1 MKKIFA
7 VLGLAAVTMG
17 SCTTDISEDVTNAR
31 GTTELTAAL
40 EGTRTHLGD
49 KDGNT
54 GLYKVYWSNGD
65 CIAVNGRQ
73 SDALSNVEEG
83 TASAAFFVNGTVNPP
98 YDVIY
103 PASAYVDGKVVLPA
117 VQNRNGASFAEGAA
131 VLVGRGQTPSVVLKN
146 ACGFVKIRLTKGTEG
161 CDAVDR
167 IRFYGNSH
175 EPLCGEFDI
184 DYTASALVIPDAE
197 VEESRQSVILACG
210 EGITLDAD
218 AEAFVVA
225 VPAQTFAA
233 GFTVEI
239 VDPEGHLMRMRSDK
253 EQVVSAGKMLAMPA
267 VAFAPTETVAETE
280 IRSAADMLALAENVR
295 NGILGGSYYLAGD
308 IDMAEVSDWKGIG
321 VGDLNNAFNGTF
333 DGRGFSIKNLKS
345 AWPLFNFTL
354 GESVIKN
361 VTIDASCEFANT
373 LSPDDK
379 ISLGALVGM
388 GRGVVEDCVN
398 NAKVSYAGTSGFDIY
413 VGGLVGRIYRTG
425 RISGCVNNGDVS
437 AAAQASGK
445 VVCAGGVLGT
455 FDRSDDAGDTA
466 EVHSNTNN
474 GTVTNSS
481 DVKTLCVGGVVG
493 RSSNGTC
500 VIRDCINKSTVVS
513 NSTAVNKVQANRS
526 NFVGGVSGQN
536 SGSISGCTN
545 HGDVSSTSYY
555 WETRIGGVAGTV
567 FGGQRISGC
576 TNETEATVTTK
587 YERKFN
593 SENAAV
599 VDQEHLGGVIGQ
611 CEGSIVDCTNRGT
624 VDQASDPRTVNA
636 GGICGF
642 VRNAAE
648 SLSGNANE
656 GEVRIGGAVTLAT
669 VGGVYG
675 SFGKA
680 QTVADAATTNR
691 GGVTVSGIESIEG
704 AYLRL
709 GGIVGFA
716 YPGTVLSNLTNA
728 GDMTVDLQSKFSY
741 YAVGGIAGS
750 VECGAS
756 SCVNE
761 GSLRLNNNQLLT
773 KGMCKIFVGG
783 IVGINYRPTDDG
795 PHIYE
800 DCANRAEI
808 GFATTDNAFKVL
820 PSFTGGILGYTEHP
834 VEVRNCEGAAYINV
848 NNANAK
854 ENGIFTATGGIVGAV
869 KGTAALIEKCHV
881 TADMRH
887 YQYNN
892 TWDDPLSAANGGGI
906 VGCALGADE
915 ANRIAITGCSCSG
928 MVESKRSGAAG
939 IVGYARFS
947 DISDCGFTGG
957 IEGSG
962 PHFAGGIAGTLANST
977 IAGCT
982 VKAKNIYGHNASSP
996 SLIGVSGIAAYVVGV
1011 SSVSDCKAYATLIR
1025 NSTVLGTEDASVTPD
1040 NLFGMG
1046 MIVGIDA
1053 GTTTV
1058 TNCGVGGSFYL
1069 GASEKPQELILT
1081 LDADSYAKGI
1091 IGSGKTATVGGCY
1104 YWNGEK

>member
-1 MKKIFA
+1 MKRIFIA
-7 VLGLAAVTMG
+7 LSLAAVMLS
-17 SCTTDISEDVTNAR
+17 SCTTDISEDVANVN
-31 GTTELTAAL
+31 GKTELTAAL

-49 KDGNT
+49 KDGVT
-54 GLYKVYWSNGD
+54 GKYKVYWSNGD

-73 SDALSNVEEG
+73 SNTLADVEEG
-83 TASAAFFVNGTVNPP
+83 AGSATFSVNEVINPP
-98 YDVIY
+98 YEVVY
-103 PASAYVDGKVVLPA
+103 PASAYADGKVMLPA
-117 VQNRNGASFAEGAA
+117 EQIRNGASFAEGSA
-131 VLVGRGQTPSVVLKN
+131 VLVGCGETSSVVLKN

-161 CDAVDR
+161 CNTVDR

-175 EPLCGEFDI
+175 EPLCGEFEI
-184 DYTASALVIPDAE
+184 DYGQSALTIPEAE
-197 VEESRQSVILACG
+197 VEETCRSVTLNCG
-210 EGITLDAD
+210 TEATPPLSDE
-218 AEAFVVA
+218 AEAFVIA

-239 VDPEGHLMRMRSDK
+239 VDTEGHLMRVKSDK
-253 EQVVSAGKMLAMPA
+253 EQIVAAGEILAMPA
-267 VAFAPTETVAETE
+267 VAFVPTETVVETE
-280 IRSAADMLALAENVR
+280 IRNAADMLALAENVA
-295 NGILGGSYYLAGD
+295 NGILGGSYYLAND

-321 VGDLNNAFNGTF
+321 VGDLGNAFNGTF
-333 DGRGFSIKNLKS
+333 DGRGFSIRNLKS
-345 AWPLFNFTL
+345 AWPLFKFTL
-354 GESVIKN
+354 GESVIRN

-373 LSPDDK
+373 LSPEDK
-379 ISLGALVGM
+379 MSLGALVGM
-388 GRGVVEDCVN
+388 GRGVVENCVN

-425 RISGCVNNGDVS
+425 RISGCENNGDVS
-437 AAAQASGK
+437 ANGQAPDK
-445 VVCAGGVLGT
+445 VICVGGVLGT
-455 FDRSDDAGDTA
+455 FDRSVEEDTA
-466 EVHSNTNN
+466 EVYGNTNN

-500 VIRDCINKSTVVS
+500 VIKDCINKGAVIS
-513 NSTAVNKVQANRS
+513 NSKAVNKAQANRS

-536 SGSISGCTN
+536 SGSISGSTN
-545 HGDVSSTSYY
+545 RGAVSSTSFY

-567 FGGQRISGC
+567 FGGQSISNC
-576 TNETEATVTTK
+576 TNEVEAVVTTE
-587 YERKFN
+587 YERKLN

-611 CEGSIVDCTNRGT
+611 CEGSIVGCTNKGT
-624 VDQASDPRTVNA
+624 VNQGSDPRTINV
-636 GGICGF
+636 GGVCGF

-648 SLSGNANE
+648 SLSGNVNE
-656 GEVRIGGAVTLAT
+656 GAIHIDGGATLAT

-680 QTVADAATTNR
+680 QTVSDAATTNR
-691 GGVTVSGIESIEG
+691 GAVTVSGVESIEG

-709 GGIVGFA
+709 GGIVGYA
-716 YPGTVLSNLTNA
+716 YPGTTLSNLTNA
-728 GDMTVDLQSKFSY
+728 GGVTIDLQSKFNY

-756 SCVNE
+756 SCINE
-761 GSLRLNNNQLLT
+761 GSLRLNNNRLLT
-773 KGMCKIFVGG
+773 KGICKIFVGG
-783 IVGINYRPTDDG
+783 IIGLNYKPTEL
-795 PHIYE
+795 PHVYE
-800 DCANRAEI
+800 DCANNAEI
-808 GFATTDNAFKVL
+808 GFATSENTFTVL

-834 VEVRNCEGAAYINV
+834 VEVKNCDGTAYINV

-854 ENGIFTATGGIVGAV
+854 ENGVFSATGGIVGAV
-869 KGTAALIEKCHV
+869 KGAAAAIENCHV
-881 TADMRH
+881 TAGVRH

-892 TWDDPLSAANGGGI
+892 TWDNPTAAANGGGI
-906 VGCALGADE
+906 VGCALGAGE
-915 ANRIAITGCSCSG
+915 ADRITIAGCSCSG

-947 DISDCGFTGG
+947 DVSDSSFTGG

-962 PHFAGGIAGTLANST
+962 PHFAGGIAGTLENST

-982 VKAKNIYGHNASSP
+982 VKAKNIYSHNASSS
-996 SLIGVSGIAAYVVGV
+996 SLIGVSGIAAYVTGV

-1025 NSTVLGTEDASVTPD
+1025 NKSGADSVTPD
-1040 NLFGMG
+1040 NLSGMG
-1046 MIVGIDA
+1046 MIVGIDG

-1069 GASEKPQELILT
+1069 GATENPETLILT
-1081 LDADSYAKGI
+1081 LDADNYAKGI
-1091 IGSGKTATVGGCY
+1091 VGSGETATVNGGY
-1104 YWNGEK
+1104 YWNGEE

>member
-1 MKKIFA
+1 MKRIFV

-17 SCTTDISEDVTNAR
+17 SCTTDISEDVANVN
-31 GTTELTAAL
+31 GKTELTAAL

-49 KDGNT
+49 KNGAT
-54 GLYKVYWSNGD
+54 GMYKVYWSNGD
-65 CIAVNGRQ
+65 CIVINGRN
-73 SDALSNVEEG
+73 SNTLSEVEESTG
-83 TASAAFFVNGTVNPP
+83 SATFFVNEAVNPP
-98 YDVIY
+98 YEVVY
-103 PASAYVDGKVVLPA
+103 PASAYTDGKVVLPA

-131 VLVGRGQTPSVVLKN
+131 VLVGRGETSTVVLKN
-146 ACGFVKIRLTKGTEG
+146 ACGFVKIQLTKGTEG
-161 CDAVDR
+161 CNTVDR

-175 EPLCGEFDI
+175 EPLCGEFAV
-184 DYTASALVIPDAE
+184 DYAVSALTIPEAE
-197 VEESRQSVILACG
+197 VEEACQSVTLACG
-210 EGITLDAD
+210 EGGGVLGAE

-239 VDPEGHLMRMRSDK
+239 VDTEGHLMRVKSQK
-253 EQVVSAGKMLAMPA
+253 EQIVAAGKILAMPA
-267 VAFAPTETVAETE
+267 VAFAPTETVVETE
-280 IRSAADMLALAENVR
+280 IRSAADMLALAQNVA
-295 NGILGGSYYLAGD
+295 NGILGGSYHLAGD
-308 IDMAEVSDWKGIG
+308 IDMAEVSDWQGIG

-361 VTIDASCEFANT
+361 LTIDASCEFANT
-373 LSPDDK
+373 LSPEDK
-379 ISLGALVGM
+379 MSLGALVGM
-388 GRGVVEDCVN
+388 GRGVVENCVN

-413 VGGLVGRIYRTG
+413 VGGVVGRIYRTG

-437 AAAQASGK
+437 ANGQAPDK
-445 VVCAGGVLGT
+445 VICVGGVLGT
-455 FDRSDDAGDTA
+455 FDRSVAEDTA
-466 EVHSNTNN
+466 EVYQNINN

-500 VIRDCINKSTVVS
+500 VIRDCINKGAVISDS
-513 NSTAVNKVQANRS
+513 KAVNKAQSNRS

-545 HGDVSSTSYY
+545 RGAVSSTSFY

-576 TNETEATVTTK
+576 TNEAEATVATA
-587 YERKFN
+587 YERKLN
-593 SENAAV
+593 SENAVV

-611 CEGSIVDCTNRGT
+611 CEGSIVGCTNKGT
-624 VDQASDPRTVNA
+624 LNQGSDPRTINV
-636 GGICGF
+636 GGVCGF

-648 SLSGNANE
+648 SLSGNVNE
-656 GEVRIGGAVTLAT
+656 GAIHIDGAASIAT

-691 GGVTVSGIESIEG
+691 GAVTVGGIESTEG

-728 GDMTVDLQSKFSY
+728 GGVTVDLQSKFNY

-756 SCVNE
+756 SCINE
-761 GSLRLNNNQLLT
+761 GSLRLNNIRLLT
-773 KGMCKIFVGG
+773 KGICKIFVGG
-783 IVGINYRPTDDG
+783 IIGLNNKPTEL
-795 PHIYE
+795 PHVYE
-800 DCANRAEI
+800 DCANNAEI
-808 GFATTDNAFKVL
+808 GFVTSDNACSVL
-820 PSFTGGILGYTEHP
+820 PSFTGGILGYSEHP
-834 VEVRNCEGAAYINV
+834 IEVKNCRGTAYVNV

-854 ENGIFTATGGIVGAV
+854 QNGIFSATGGIVGAV
-869 KGTAALIEKCHV
+869 NGAAATLENCHV
-881 TADMRH
+881 TADVRH

-892 TWDDPLSAANGGGI
+892 TWDNPTAAANGGGI
-906 VGCALGADE
+906 VGCALGADA

-947 DISDCGFTGG
+947 DISGSSFTGG

-962 PHFAGGIAGTLANST
+962 PHFAGGIAGTLENST

-982 VKAKNIYGHNASSP
+982 VKAKNFYGHNASNP
-996 SLIGVSGIAAYVVGV
+996 LLIGVGGIAAYATGV
-1011 SSVSDCKAYATLIR
+1011 SSVTDCRAYATLIR
-1025 NSTVLGTEDASVTPD
+1025 NSGVTGAGDAPVTAD
-1040 NLFGMG
+1040 NLSGMG
-1046 MIVGIDA
+1046 MIVGIDG
-1053 GTTTV
+1053 GTTAV
-1058 TNCGVGGSFYL
+1058 SNCGVGGSCYT
-1069 GASEKPQELILT
+1069 GATGKPQNLIMT
-1081 LDADSYAKGI
+1081 LDAANYAKGI
-1091 IGSGKTATVGGCY
+1091 IGSGETATVNGCY
-1104 YWNGEK
+1104 YWNGEE

>member
-425 RISGCVNNGDVS
+425 
-437 AAAQASGK
+437 
-445 VVCAGGVLGT
+445 
-455 FDRSDDAGDTA
+455 
-466 EVHSNTNN
+466 
-474 GTVTNSS
+474 
-481 DVKTLCVGGVVG
+481 
-493 RSSNGTC
+493 
-500 VIRDCINKSTVVS
+500 
-513 NSTAVNKVQANRS
+513 
-526 NFVGGVSGQN
+526 
-536 SGSISGCTN
+536 
-545 HGDVSSTSYY
+545 
-555 WETRIGGVAGTV
+555 
-567 FGGQRISGC
+567 RISGC

>member
-413 VGGLVGRIYRTG
+413 VGGLVGRIYRTAMCRLPLRRPG
-425 RISGCVNNGDVS
+425 RSYAPAEFSVRSIAAMMRGIPPKFTRIPTTVRLPTLRTSRPSAS
-437 AAAQASGK
+437 AASWA
-445 VVCAGGVLGT
+445 VH
-455 FDRSDDAGDTA
+455 RTA
-466 EVHSNTNN
+466 
-474 GTVTNSS
+474 
-481 DVKTLCVGGVVG
+481 
-493 RSSNGTC
+493 
-500 VIRDCINKSTVVS
+500 
-513 NSTAVNKVQANRS
+513 
-526 NFVGGVSGQN
+526 
-536 SGSISGCTN
+536 
-545 HGDVSSTSYY
+545 
-555 WETRIGGVAGTV
+555 
-567 FGGQRISGC
+567 
-576 TNETEATVTTK
+576 
-587 YERKFN
+587 
-593 SENAAV
+593 
-599 VDQEHLGGVIGQ
+599 
-611 CEGSIVDCTNRGT
+611 
-624 VDQASDPRTVNA
+624 
-636 GGICGF
+636 
-642 VRNAAE
+642 
-648 SLSGNANE
+648 
-656 GEVRIGGAVTLAT
+656 
-669 VGGVYG
+669 
-675 SFGKA
+675 
-680 QTVADAATTNR
+680 
-691 GGVTVSGIESIEG
+691 
-704 AYLRL
+704 
-709 GGIVGFA
+709 
-716 YPGTVLSNLTNA
+716 
-728 GDMTVDLQSKFSY
+728 
-741 YAVGGIAGS
+741 
-750 VECGAS
+750 
-756 SCVNE
+756 
-761 GSLRLNNNQLLT
+761 
-773 KGMCKIFVGG
+773 
-783 IVGINYRPTDDG
+783 
-795 PHIYE
+795 
-800 DCANRAEI
+800 
-808 GFATTDNAFKVL
+808 
-820 PSFTGGILGYTEHP
+820 P
-834 VEVRNCEGAAYINV
+834 V
-848 NNANAK
+848 
-854 ENGIFTATGGIVGAV
+854 
-869 KGTAALIEKCHV
+869 
-881 TADMRH
+881 
-887 YQYNN
+887 
-892 TWDDPLSAANGGGI
+892 
-906 VGCALGADE
+906 
-915 ANRIAITGCSCSG
+915 
-928 MVESKRSGAAG
+928 
-939 IVGYARFS
+939 
-947 DISDCGFTGG
+947 
-957 IEGSG
+957 
-962 PHFAGGIAGTLANST
+962 
-977 IAGCT
+977 
-982 VKAKNIYGHNASSP
+982 
-996 SLIGVSGIAAYVVGV
+996 
-1011 SSVSDCKAYATLIR
+1011 
-1025 NSTVLGTEDASVTPD
+1025 
-1040 NLFGMG
+1040 
-1046 MIVGIDA
+1046 
-1053 GTTTV
+1053 
-1058 TNCGVGGSFYL
+1058 
-1069 GASEKPQELILT
+1069 
-1081 LDADSYAKGI
+1081 
-1091 IGSGKTATVGGCY
+1091 
-1104 YWNGEK
+1104 

>member
-83 TASAAFFVNGTVNPP
+83 TASAAFFVNEAINPP

-146 ACGFVKIRLTKGTEG
+146 ACGFVKIRLTKDTEG

-197 VEESRQSVILACG
+197 VEESRQSVTLACG

-398 NAKVSYAGTSGFDIY
+398 KVGVDLNTA
-413 VGGLVGRIYRTG
+413 
-425 RISGCVNNGDVS
+425 S
-437 AAAQASGK
+437 A
-445 VVCAGGVLGT
+445 
-455 FDRSDDAGDTA
+455 
-466 EVHSNTNN
+466 
-474 GTVTNSS
+474 
-481 DVKTLCVGGVVG
+481 
-493 RSSNGTC
+493 
-500 VIRDCINKSTVVS
+500 
-513 NSTAVNKVQANRS
+513 
-526 NFVGGVSGQN
+526 
-536 SGSISGCTN
+536 
-545 HGDVSSTSYY
+545 
-555 WETRIGGVAGTV
+555 
-567 FGGQRISGC
+567 
-576 TNETEATVTTK
+576 
-587 YERKFN
+587 
-593 SENAAV
+593 
-599 VDQEHLGGVIGQ
+599 
-611 CEGSIVDCTNRGT
+611 
-624 VDQASDPRTVNA
+624 
-636 GGICGF
+636 
-642 VRNAAE
+642 
-648 SLSGNANE
+648 SLLE
-656 GEVRIGGAVTLAT
+656 
-669 VGGVYG
+669 Y
-675 SFGKA
+675 
-680 QTVADAATTNR
+680 
-691 GGVTVSGIESIEG
+691 VSGI
-704 AYLRL
+704 
-709 GGIVGFA
+709 
-716 YPGTVLSNLTNA
+716 
-728 GDMTVDLQSKFSY
+728 SK
-741 YAVGGIAGS
+741 
-750 VECGAS
+750 
-756 SCVNE
+756 
-761 GSLRLNNNQLLT
+761 
-773 KGMCKIFVGG
+773 
-783 IVGINYRPTDDG
+783 
-795 PHIYE
+795 
-800 DCANRAEI
+800 
-808 GFATTDNAFKVL
+808 
-820 PSFTGGILGYTEHP
+820 
-834 VEVRNCEGAAYINV
+834 
-848 NNANAK
+848 
-854 ENGIFTATGGIVGAV
+854 
-869 KGTAALIEKCHV
+869 
-881 TADMRH
+881 
-887 YQYNN
+887 
-892 TWDDPLSAANGGGI
+892 
-906 VGCALGADE
+906 
-915 ANRIAITGCSCSG
+915 
-928 MVESKRSGAAG
+928 
-939 IVGYARFS
+939 
-947 DISDCGFTGG
+947 
-957 IEGSG
+957 
-962 PHFAGGIAGTLANST
+962 TL
-977 IAGCT
+977 
-982 VKAKNIYGHNASSP
+982 AKNIVTYREANGRFADRRQLLKVPEFSVRS
-996 SLIGVSGIAAYVVGV
+996 IAAMM
-1011 SSVSDCKAYATLIR
+1011 R
-1025 NSTVLGTEDASVTPD
+1025 
-1040 NLFGMG
+1040 
-1046 MIVGIDA
+1046 GIPPKF
-1053 GTTTV
+1053 TRIPTTV
-1058 TNCGVGGSFYL
+1058 RLPTLRTSRPS
-1069 GASEKPQELILT
+1069 AS
-1081 LDADSYAKGI
+1081 AASWAVHR
-1091 IGSGKTATVGGCY
+1091 TAPV
-1104 YWNGEK
+1104 

>member
-1 MKKIFA
+1 M
-7 VLGLAAVTMG
+7 
-17 SCTTDISEDVTNAR
+17 
-31 GTTELTAAL
+31 
-40 EGTRTHLGD
+40 
-49 KDGNT
+49 
-54 GLYKVYWSNGD
+54 
-65 CIAVNGRQ
+65 
-73 SDALSNVEEG
+73 
-83 TASAAFFVNGTVNPP
+83 
-98 YDVIY
+98 
-103 PASAYVDGKVVLPA
+103 
-117 VQNRNGASFAEGAA
+117 
-131 VLVGRGQTPSVVLKN
+131 
-146 ACGFVKIRLTKGTEG
+146 
-161 CDAVDR
+161 
-167 IRFYGNSH
+167 
-175 EPLCGEFDI
+175 
-184 DYTASALVIPDAE
+184 
-197 VEESRQSVILACG
+197 
-210 EGITLDAD
+210 
-218 AEAFVVA
+218 
-225 VPAQTFAA
+225 
-233 GFTVEI
+233 
-239 VDPEGHLMRMRSDK
+239 
-253 EQVVSAGKMLAMPA
+253 
-267 VAFAPTETVAETE
+267 
-280 IRSAADMLALAENVR
+280 
-295 NGILGGSYYLAGD
+295 
-308 IDMAEVSDWKGIG
+308 
-321 VGDLNNAFNGTF
+321 
-333 DGRGFSIKNLKS
+333 
-345 AWPLFNFTL
+345 
-354 GESVIKN
+354 
-361 VTIDASCEFANT
+361 
-373 LSPDDK
+373 
-379 ISLGALVGM
+379 
-388 GRGVVEDCVN
+388 
-398 NAKVSYAGTSGFDIY
+398 
-413 VGGLVGRIYRTG
+413 
-425 RISGCVNNGDVS
+425 
-437 AAAQASGK
+437 
-445 VVCAGGVLGT
+445 
-455 FDRSDDAGDTA
+455 
-466 EVHSNTNN
+466 
-474 GTVTNSS
+474 
-481 DVKTLCVGGVVG
+481 
-493 RSSNGTC
+493 
-500 VIRDCINKSTVVS
+500 
-513 NSTAVNKVQANRS
+513 
-526 NFVGGVSGQN
+526 
-536 SGSISGCTN
+536 
-545 HGDVSSTSYY
+545 
-555 WETRIGGVAGTV
+555 
-567 FGGQRISGC
+567 
-576 TNETEATVTTK
+576 
-587 YERKFN
+587 
-593 SENAAV
+593 
-599 VDQEHLGGVIGQ
+599 
-611 CEGSIVDCTNRGT
+611 
-624 VDQASDPRTVNA
+624 
-636 GGICGF
+636 
-642 VRNAAE
+642 
-648 SLSGNANE
+648 
-656 GEVRIGGAVTLAT
+656 
-669 VGGVYG
+669 
-675 SFGKA
+675 
-680 QTVADAATTNR
+680 
-691 GGVTVSGIESIEG
+691 
-704 AYLRL
+704 RL

-1104 YWNGEK
+1104 YWNGEE

>member
-83 TASAAFFVNGTVNPP
+83 TASAAFFVNEAINPP

-161 CDAVDR
+161 CAAVDR
-167 IRFYGNSH
+167 IRFYGKSH

-197 VEESRQSVILACG
+197 VEESRQSVTLACG

-321 VGDLNNAFNGTF
+321 VGDLNN
-333 DGRGFSIKNLKS
+333 
-345 AWPLFNFTL
+345 
-354 GESVIKN
+354 
-361 VTIDASCEFANT
+361 T

-466 EVHSNTNN
+466 EVHS
-474 GTVTNSS
+474 
-481 DVKTLCVGGVVG
+481 
-493 RSSNGTC
+493 
-500 VIRDCINKSTVVS
+500 
-513 NSTAVNKVQANRS
+513 
-526 NFVGGVSGQN
+526 
-536 SGSISGCTN
+536 
-545 HGDVSSTSYY
+545 
-555 WETRIGGVAGTV
+555 
-567 FGGQRISGC
+567 
-576 TNETEATVTTK
+576 
-587 YERKFN
+587 
-593 SENAAV
+593 
-599 VDQEHLGGVIGQ
+599 
-611 CEGSIVDCTNRGT
+611 
-624 VDQASDPRTVNA
+624 
-636 GGICGF
+636 
-642 VRNAAE
+642 
-648 SLSGNANE
+648 
-656 GEVRIGGAVTLAT
+656 
-669 VGGVYG
+669 
-675 SFGKA
+675 
-680 QTVADAATTNR
+680 
-691 GGVTVSGIESIEG
+691 
-704 AYLRL
+704 
-709 GGIVGFA
+709 
-716 YPGTVLSNLTNA
+716 
-728 GDMTVDLQSKFSY
+728 
-741 YAVGGIAGS
+741 
-750 VECGAS
+750 
-756 SCVNE
+756 
-761 GSLRLNNNQLLT
+761 
-773 KGMCKIFVGG
+773 
-783 IVGINYRPTDDG
+783 
-795 PHIYE
+795 
-800 DCANRAEI
+800 
-808 GFATTDNAFKVL
+808 
-820 PSFTGGILGYTEHP
+820 
-834 VEVRNCEGAAYINV
+834 
-848 NNANAK
+848 
-854 ENGIFTATGGIVGAV
+854 
-869 KGTAALIEKCHV
+869 
-881 TADMRH
+881 
-887 YQYNN
+887 
-892 TWDDPLSAANGGGI
+892 SAASWA
-906 VGCALGADE
+906 VH
-915 ANRIAITGCSCSG
+915 R
-928 MVESKRSGAAG
+928 
-939 IVGYARFS
+939 
-947 DISDCGFTGG
+947 
-957 IEGSG
+957 
-962 PHFAGGIAGTLANST
+962 
-977 IAGCT
+977 
-982 VKAKNIYGHNASSP
+982 
-996 SLIGVSGIAAYVVGV
+996 
-1011 SSVSDCKAYATLIR
+1011 
-1025 NSTVLGTEDASVTPD
+1025 
-1040 NLFGMG
+1040 
-1046 MIVGIDA
+1046 
-1053 GTTTV
+1053 
-1058 TNCGVGGSFYL
+1058 
-1069 GASEKPQELILT
+1069 
-1081 LDADSYAKGI
+1081 
-1091 IGSGKTATVGGCY
+1091 TAPV
-1104 YWNGEK
+1104 